1 MVNLIP
7 SSESVLEILRG
18 TGAYREGH
26 FAYPSGK
33 HASFYFQMPL
43 AFRFYDN
50 ARVLSVGLSRMFR
63 MEKSISS
70 KLPKVS
76 VISPSPGG
84 IPVAFGVREALNAEQ
99 IYWAEM
105 EDGKRQFRQY
115 LGHGD
120 IHPCIIVDDIIRTGN
135 AIEETAKLVAELGT
149 RVIGCGA
156 IVRFQDSPSEVAG
169 VKIQSLL
176 EFDCNFYDTVDD
188 WKKGDGKNISSP
200 EEKVRF

>member
-1 MVNLIP
+1 VSLIP
-7 SSESVLEILRG
+7 TSESVLEILRT

-26 FAYPSGK
+26 FVYPSGK

-50 ARVLSVGLSRMFR
+50 ARVLSVGLSRIFR
-63 MEKSISS
+63 MQKIISS
-70 KLPKVS
+70 KLPKIS

-105 EDGKRQFRQY
+105 DGHNRQFRQY

-120 IHPCIIVDDIIRTGN
+120 IHPCIIVDDIIRTGR
-135 AIEETAKLVAELGT
+135 AIEETARLVTELGST
-149 RVIGCGA
+149 VIGCGA
-156 IVRFQDSPSEVAG
+156 IVRFKDSPSEVAG
-169 VKIQSLL
+169 VQIQSLL
-176 EFDCNFYDTVDD
+176 EFDCNFYDNIET
-188 WKKGDGKNISSP
+188 WKNGDGKGITSP
-200 EEKVRF
+200 EEKVRY

>member
-1 MVNLIP
+1 
-7 SSESVLEILRG
+7 
-18 TGAYREGH
+18 
-26 FAYPSGK
+26 
-33 HASFYFQMPL
+33 MPL

-50 ARVLSVGLSRMFR
+50 ARVLSVGLSRLFR
-63 MEKSISS
+63 MEKSIAS
-70 KLPKVS
+70 KLPKIS

-84 IPVAFGVREALNAEQ
+84 IPVAFGVREALSAEQ

-105 EDGKRQFRQY
+105 DEGKRQFRQY

-120 IHPCIIVDDIIRTGN
+120 IHPCIIVDDIIRTGK
-135 AIEETAKLVAELGT
+135 AIEETARLVTELGT

-156 IVRFQDSPSEVAG
+156 IVRFQDSPAEVAG

-176 EFDCNFYDTVDD
+176 EFDCNFYDTVDE
-188 WKKGDGKNISSP
+188 WKKGDGKNISVP